1 MLYCI
6 EHIVTDNNRIYE
18 QDYRPFGRAYADEC
32 PESEGAGS
40 GNRPVYMNGAPVES
54 QVAMNFYLL
63 LTE

>member
-1 MLYCI
+1 M
-6 EHIVTDNNRIYE
+6 YE

-40 GNRPVYMNGAPVES
+40 GNRPVYMNGALVES
-54 QVAMNFYLL
+54 QVTMNFYFL